1 MTSQD
6 RYIKQVE
13 LPFITPEQAKA
24 LTDRLSTMFTHDE
37 EVQERAELKLVVEQ
51 DELKQPV
58 TSLIVS
64 GMADVVKDNKV
75 YCLKFVSNLAH
86 KHFIQCACYML
97 ATGLPTGVL
106 WNIRDNTMYEVEIPD
121 RTAFLNAVVK
131 CITKG
136 VYTEALSYNLEKDYS
151 QSLDTILDRVMSDTS
166 LPEFDTGGNIVGETP
181 QDEGVAIIKQGEQ
194 YVILDAGTRSIVDG
208 TAVNGYD
215 TILAA
220 CEAYVKQNKK
230 ATEESVN
237 KKELLHIIEQWLDD
251 HAEFEHQ
258 MSCVAV
264 DIENHVGPYSGY
276 STFSTYVVRKML
288 KDCGLV
294 IDFNE
299 RQLLKVWKVREKK
312 RPKPVTQYSTAQAP
326 KQVVLNPAD
335 SFEQMLNSLQSMGV
349 DVKVAEETATEP
361 YDFSQYKRLPPERK
375 TYDSEPVGWWKDGEE
390 QYKKE
395 KEALPA
401 DYRVIRSSKL
411 SKPGDV
417 RYVIMEEDSNTVL
430 DDANGY
436 GYKSVQAAH
445 KGYGYKRRNGGSFG
459 SKKKEKSEA
468 KPQTTGEQ
476 LSFGG
481 L

>member
-1 MTSQD
+1 
-6 RYIKQVE
+6 
-13 LPFITPEQAKA
+13 
-24 LTDRLSTMFTHDE
+24 
-37 EVQERAELKLVVEQ
+37 
-51 DELKQPV
+51 
-58 TSLIVS
+58 
-64 GMADVVKDNKV
+64 
-75 YCLKFVSNLAH
+75 
-86 KHFIQCACYML
+86 
-97 ATGLPTGVL
+97 
-106 WNIRDNTMYEVEIPD
+106 
-121 RTAFLNAVVK
+121 
-131 CITKG
+131 
-136 VYTEALSYNLEKDYS
+136 
-151 QSLDTILDRVMSDTS
+151 
-166 LPEFDTGGNIVGETP
+166 
-181 QDEGVAIIKQGEQ
+181 
-194 YVILDAGTRSIVDG
+194 
-208 TAVNGYD
+208 
-215 TILAA
+215 
-220 CEAYVKQNKK
+220 
-230 ATEESVN
+230 
-237 KKELLHIIEQWLDD
+237 
-251 HAEFEHQ
+251 

-276 STFSTYVVRKML
+276 SSFSTYVVRKML

-299 RQLLKVWKVREKK
+299 RQLLKVWKVRDKK
-312 RPKPVTQYSTAQAP
+312 RPKPVTQYSPAQAS

-395 KEALPA
+395 KEAFPA

>member
-1 MTSQD
+1 MSSWM
-6 RYIKQVE
+6 RE
-13 LPFITPEQAKA
+13 L
-24 LTDRLSTMFTHDE
+24 
-37 EVQERAELKLVVEQ
+37 
-51 DELKQPV
+51 
-58 TSLIVS
+58 
-64 GMADVVKDNKV
+64 
-75 YCLKFVSNLAH
+75 
-86 KHFIQCACYML
+86 
-97 ATGLPTGVL
+97 
-106 WNIRDNTMYEVEIPD
+106 
-121 RTAFLNAVVK
+121 
-131 CITKG
+131 
-136 VYTEALSYNLEKDYS
+136 ALSW
-151 QSLDTILDRVMSDTS
+151 
-166 LPEFDTGGNIVGETP
+166 
-181 QDEGVAIIKQGEQ
+181 
-194 YVILDAGTRSIVDG
+194 
-208 TAVNGYD
+208 AVNGYD

-237 KKELLHIIEQWLDD
+237 KKELLHVIEQWLDD

-276 STFSTYVVRKML
+276 SNFSTYVVRKML

-312 RPKPVTQYSTAQAP
+312 RPKPVTQYSPAQAS

-395 KEALPA
+395 KEAFPA
-401 DYRVIRSSKL
+401 EYRVIRSSKL

>member
-1 MTSQD
+1 M
-6 RYIKQVE
+6 
-13 LPFITPEQAKA
+13 
-24 LTDRLSTMFTHDE
+24 
-37 EVQERAELKLVVEQ
+37 
-51 DELKQPV
+51 
-58 TSLIVS
+58 
-64 GMADVVKDNKV
+64 
-75 YCLKFVSNLAH
+75 
-86 KHFIQCACYML
+86 
-97 ATGLPTGVL
+97 
-106 WNIRDNTMYEVEIPD
+106 
-121 RTAFLNAVVK
+121 
-131 CITKG
+131 
-136 VYTEALSYNLEKDYS
+136 
-151 QSLDTILDRVMSDTS
+151 
-166 LPEFDTGGNIVGETP
+166 
-181 QDEGVAIIKQGEQ
+181 
-194 YVILDAGTRSIVDG
+194 
-208 TAVNGYD
+208 
-215 TILAA
+215 
-220 CEAYVKQNKK
+220 
-230 ATEESVN
+230 
-237 KKELLHIIEQWLDD
+237 
-251 HAEFEHQ
+251 
-258 MSCVAV
+258 
-264 DIENHVGPYSGY
+264 
-276 STFSTYVVRKML
+276 
-288 KDCGLV
+288 
-294 IDFNE
+294 
-299 RQLLKVWKVREKK
+299 
-312 RPKPVTQYSTAQAP
+312 
-326 KQVVLNPAD
+326 NPAD

-395 KEALPA
+395 KEAFPA